1 MVTKA
6 EEYRTKALACERHA
20 EEANDRTIK
29 LQWEELAIQWHYMA
43 NQAARLAADPRA
55 DEG

>member
-1 MVTKA
+1 VTKA

-55 DEG
+55 DDG